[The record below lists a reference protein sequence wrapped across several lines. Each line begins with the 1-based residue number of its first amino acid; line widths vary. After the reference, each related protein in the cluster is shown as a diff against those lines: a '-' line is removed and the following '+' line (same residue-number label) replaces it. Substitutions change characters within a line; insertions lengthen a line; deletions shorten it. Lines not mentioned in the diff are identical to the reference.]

1 MEHDIPIRDNEIG
14 RS

>member
-1 MEHDIPIRDNEIG
+1 MKHIPIRDNEIG